1 MGDADYFLSAE
12 NELLRY
18 PEAMSEELW
27 SDLAIRM
34 LVGLAERAD
43 EDGKV
48 DLYVEASPLETLLHA
63 AGHQR
68 ISWILLHQHSFDHPT
83 VDPRNDE
90 LFAMLDDGL
99 AAMRSLIEA
108 GDLEIVT
115 VAGDIYFRI
124 ANLESMLSESANRP
138 TQDADAV
145 ALLRAKAARIRELRE
160 MAYDDYLQSPEW
172 RARRQR
178 HIDYAGGRC
187 QLCNDAPAVVHVHH
201 RTYARRGFE
210 RAPDLIVL
218 CPDCHKV
225 FHQHRRVR

>member
-160 MAYDDYLQSPEW
+160 MAYDDYL
-172 RARRQR
+172 
-178 HIDYAGGRC
+178 
-187 QLCNDAPAVVHVHH
+187 LCGAPAGSPTSTMPVADASSATT
-201 RTYARRGFE
+201 RLRSCMSTI
-210 RAPDLIVL
+210 APMPGEDLSAPLI
-218 CPDCHKV
+218 
-225 FHQHRRVR
+225 